1 MMNRA
6 AHILVKLVTGVLAV
20 VLGLGIMSTDN
31 PISGQLLGVA
41 LFVGGAHGLQELV
54 QEWS

>member
-1 MMNRA
+1 MNRA

-20 VLGLGIMSTDN
+20 VLGLGVMSTDN